1 MLEKKMYILLLLDGI
16 FCICQLDSDWLIA
29 LFKFLIP
36 LLIFCGKFY
45 PLLRGEVLK
54 FPTVVGGPKMVE
66 E

>member
-1 MLEKKMYILLLLDGI
+1 
-16 FCICQLDSDWLIA
+16 LIV
-29 LFKFLIP
+29 LFKILIS